1 MNFEFSDEQ
10 QAIQKLVREF
20 AEKEIA
26 PTVQERDEKAEFSR
40 EIFDKIGELG
50 LCGIFFPEEYGG
62 SDGSYVSYILANEEL
77 SKVDDAVAAGYA
89 SSISLCAWPIWKF
102 GTEEQ
107 KKKYLTPL
115 AEGTKLGA
123 FGLTEPNAG
132 SDAARQ
138 QSTAVRKGDHY
149 ILNGSKIFITNGGEA
164 DIYVVFAMTDKTKG
178 TKGISAF
185 ILEKGMEG
193 FTFGK
198 EEQKMGIHASK
209 TRELIFQ
216 DVKVPEKIF
225 SVKEGKG
232 FQKSLWQGHRWRPYR
247 CCMPRGLGIA
257 GAALEAAIKY
267 SKEREQFGKPVC
279 KFQSI
284 SFMLADM
291 ATKLDAAR
299 LLVYR
304 AAALKEQGKPCTK
317 ESCMAKLYATDAAMS
332 IATDAVQILGGYGYI
347 REYPVERLMRDA
359 KITQIYEGTNQIQRL
374 IISGQLFTVNRSY
387 RKGDTMSDVL
397 TYDEMKVGDKTT
409 FGKTIGECDVYAF
422 AGVTGDFNPMHVN
435 EVEASKT
442 MFKGR
447 IAMACSVP
455 ASSPRP

>member
-26 PTVQERDEKAEFSR
+26 TTVQERDEKAEFSR

-216 DVKVPEKIF
+216 DVKVPVENLLGE
-225 SVKEGKG
+225 EGKG
-232 FQKSLWQGHRWRPYR
+232 FKIAMQGLDGGRIGVAAQ
-247 CCMPRGLGIA
+247 GLGIA

-374 IISGQLFTVNRSY
+374 IISGQL
-387 RKGDTMSDVL
+387 L
-397 TYDEMKVGDKTT
+397 Q
-409 FGKTIGECDVYAF
+409 
-422 AGVTGDFNPMHVN
+422 
-435 EVEASKT
+435 
-442 MFKGR
+442 
-447 IAMACSVP
+447 
-455 ASSPRP
+455 